1 MGEMGFLGLVDAR
14 QHSRNSI
21 LLLGID
27 WSGRKKREKEKI
39 LLKAVLLFLL
49 SHNIL
54 GLQVGVYMSIRHNC
68 GREIA
73 QEGCIFSTDKS
84 CCKLSSYNKK
94 ISLSLLA
101 VFCFVPNCN

>member
-39 LLKAVLLFLL
+39 LLKAFLLFLL
-49 SHNIL
+49 SQHF
-54 GLQVGVYMSIRHNC
+54 GLAGK
-68 GREIA
+68 
-73 QEGCIFSTDKS
+73 CI
-84 CCKLSSYNKK
+84 YEY
-94 ISLSLLA
+94 
-101 VFCFVPNCN
+101 